1 MYTSLYIT
9 ELNIKRRIWVYLPA
23 DYAIS
28 DKRYPVL
35 YMQDGQN
42 LFDVKTSFSGEW
54 EIDESLDSVN
64 FAGIVVGIDNGGD
77 FRINEYNPNDTE
89 EHGKGLGKIYLQI
102 LVTKLKPF
110 IDKHFRTLP
119 GPGHTAIAGSSMG
132 GLISF
137 YAGLFHPK
145 VFGAIGVIS
154 PSFWLVPNL
163 IEQIDSMDSKGH
175 KRQRFYFYGGKRE
188 SGNLAA
194 LIEEVSTRL
203 KEKMMC
209 RVTLNISETGTHS
222 ENSWRKMFPDFYSWL
237 QKKNEKSGSSKKIQ
251 IKDG

>member
-9 ELNIKRRIWVYLPA
+9 ELNIKRRIWVYLPG

-28 DKRYPVL
+28 EKRYPVL

-54 EIDESLDSVN
+54 QIDEYLDTVN

-77 FRINEYNPNDTE
+77 LRMNEYNPNDTE
-89 EHGKGLGKIYLQI
+89 EHGMGLGKIYLRI
-102 LVTKLKPF
+102 VATILKPYV
-110 IDKHFRTLP
+110 DKNFRTLP

-137 YAGLFHPK
+137 YAGLYHPK
-145 VFGAIGVIS
+145 IFGAIGVIS

-163 IEQIDSMDSKGH
+163 LQQIDELPSKGH
-175 KRQRFYFYGGKRE
+175 KQQRYYFYGGRKE
-188 SGNLAA
+188 GEQMVE
-194 LIEEVSTRL
+194 LIEEVSSRL
-203 KEKMMC
+203 KERFSCK
-209 RVTLNISETGTHS
+209 VSVNISETGTHS
-222 ENSWRKMFPDFYSWL
+222 ESSWRKMFPDFYEWL
-237 QKKNEKSGSSKKIQ
+237 KRRNAK
-251 IKDG
+251 